1 MEEDILIGAEEIEN
15 VSEEDMEKL
24 ESLVEDYQSV
34 LQRHGKELD
43 DILERINN
51 SDVYKELGVQISVN
65 KEYYYSVEER
75 EE

>member
-1 MEEDILIGAEEIEN
+1 MEKDILIGAEEIEN

-24 ESLVEDYQSV
+24 ERLVEEYQSV

-51 SDVYKELGVQISVN
+51 SDVYKELGVQISVD
-65 KEYYYSVEER
+65 KEYYYSVDER
-75 EE
+75 E

>member
-24 ESLVEDYQSV
+24 ERLVEEYQSV
-34 LQRHGKELD
+34 LQRHGEELD

-51 SDVYKELGVQISVN
+51 SDVYKELGVQISVD
-65 KEYYYSVEER
+65 KEYYYSVDER
-75 EE
+75 E

>member
-15 VSEEDMEKL
+15 VSEEDMENL

-43 DILERINN
+43 DILERIND
-51 SDVYKELGVQISVN
+51 SKVYKELGVQISVD

>member
-24 ESLVEDYQSV
+24 ESLVEEYQSV

-51 SDVYKELGVQISVN
+51 SNVYRELGVEITVDR
-65 KEYYYSVEER
+65 EYYYSVDER
-75 EE
+75 E

>member
-1 MEEDILIGAEEIEN
+1 MEEHILIGAEEIEN
-15 VSEEDMEKL
+15 VSEEDMENL
-24 ESLVEDYQSV
+24 EGLVEDYQSV

-43 DILERINN
+43 DILERIND
-51 SDVYKELGVQISVN
+51 SDVYKELGVEISVD

>member
-15 VSEEDMEKL
+15 VSEEEMETLEKL
-24 ESLVEDYQSV
+24 VEEYQSV

-51 SDVYKELGVQISVN
+51 SDVYKELGVEITVDR
-65 KEYYYSVEER
+65 EYYYSVNEK
-75 EE
+75 

>member
-1 MEEDILIGAEEIEN
+1 MEEDILIGAEEIDN

-24 ESLVEDYQSV
+24 ESLVEEYQSV

-51 SDVYKELGVQISVN
+51 SNVYRELGVEITVDR
-65 KEYYYSVEER
+65 EYYYSVDER
-75 EE
+75 E